1 MKKSKWRDII
11 EMGVFFGVCI
21 LLNTQ
26 VFGVARIPSG
36 SMEPTINIGDVAA
49 INKLAT
55 KYEDPS
61 RGDVVVFLRE
71 RKLPHNEYW
80 IKRVVGLPNETV
92 DIKDGH
98 VYIDGVVLEEEYTVG
113 DTMLGSDSITFPY
126 TVPENH
132 YFLMGDN
139 REYSK
144 DSRVIGAIN
153 RNDITAIGAFKVYP
167 IDDIGVIE

>member
-1 MKKSKWRDII
+1 MKKSKWKGII
-11 EMGVFFGVCI
+11 EIGMLVGICV
-21 LLNTQ
+21 LLRTE
-26 VFGVARIPSG
+26 VFGLAMIPSG
-36 SMEPTINIGDVAA
+36 SMEPTINIGDSAV

-61 RGDVVVFLRE
+61 RGDVVVFLKE
-71 RKLPHNEYW
+71 RKLPFNEYW

-113 DTMLGSDSITFPY
+113 DTMLDSDSIKFPY

-139 REYSK
+139 RKYSK

-153 RNDITAIGAFKVYP
+153 RDDITAIGAFKVYP
-167 IDDIGVIE
+167 FNDIGEIE

>member
-36 SMEPTINIGDVAA
+36 SMKPTINIGDVAA

-71 RKLPHNEYW
+71 RKLPQNEYW
-80 IKRVVGLPNETV
+80 IKRVVALPNETV

-98 VYIDGVVLEEEYTVG
+98 VYIDGALLEEEYAVG
-113 DTMLGSDSITFPY
+113 VTRISSYGIAFPY

-139 REYSK
+139 REHSE

-153 RNDITAIGAFKVYP
+153 RDDITAIGAFKIYP
-167 IDDIGVIE
+167 FNDIGEIE